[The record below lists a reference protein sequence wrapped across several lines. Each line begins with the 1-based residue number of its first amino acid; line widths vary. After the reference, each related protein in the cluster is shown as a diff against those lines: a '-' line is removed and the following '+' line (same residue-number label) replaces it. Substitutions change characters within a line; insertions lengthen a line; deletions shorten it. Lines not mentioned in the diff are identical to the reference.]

1 MKKEIYTCYSEN
13 ADITFIME
21 EITDDDGE
29 LISQEV
35 KGFYYGEPDEENI
48 KLFYGSLKAEFDWY

>member
-1 MKKEIYTCYSEN
+1 MAKEIYTCYSPG

-21 EITDDDGE
+21 EITNKDGE

-35 KGFYYGEPDEENI
+35 KGFYYGNPDEECT
-48 KLFYGSLKAEFDWY
+48 KLFYGSIKATFD